1 DGQGRTADFRNTV
14 IIMTSNLGSE
24 LMSGNPLAFNSGVAQ
39 DAEKDLKATVMG
51 RRKEFKRP
59 GHLNGLDV
67 TVIYSLLDLALLRY
81 IVGQQLAAS
90 RNRLEAK
97 GISLDVSADAL
108 DWLADKGY
116 EPEFGARPLRRVI
129 QRELDDRIADL
140 LVTEA
145 VDEGGRIRAA
155 VVDGELRVEAATRPE
170 PVIA

>member
-1 DGQGRTADFRNTV
+1 
-14 IIMTSNLGSE
+14 
-24 LMSGNPLAFNSGVAQ
+24 FNSGSAQ
-39 DAEKDLKATVMG
+39 DAEKDLKAKVMG
-51 RRKEFKRP
+51 RLKEFMRP
-59 GHLNGLDV
+59 EFHNRIDDTVMFSRLDREQ
-67 TVIYSLLDLALLRY
+67 LRS

-90 RNRLEAK
+90 RQRLEAK
-97 GISLDVSADAL
+97 GISLNVSDDAL

-145 VDEGGRIRAA
+145 VDEGGRIRAG
-155 VVDGELRVEAATRPE
+155 VVDGELRVEAGTRPE

>member
-1 DGQGRTADFRNTV
+1 HSALPCVFFSLSLHAALP
-14 IIMTSNLGSE
+14 IW
-24 LMSGNPLAFNSGVAQ
+24 
-39 DAEKDLKATVMG
+39 LKEFMRPEFLNRIDDTVMFS
-51 RRKEFKRP
+51 R
-59 GHLNGLDV
+59 LDR
-67 TVIYSLLDLALLRY
+67 AQLRS
-81 IVGQQLAAS
+81 IVGQQLAAN
-90 RNRLEAK
+90 RKRLEAQ

-155 VVDGELRVEAATRPE
+155 VVDGELRVEAGTRPE

>member
-1 DGQGRTADFRNTV
+1 
-14 IIMTSNLGSE
+14 
-24 LMSGNPLAFNSGVAQ
+24 
-39 DAEKDLKATVMG
+39 
-51 RRKEFKRP
+51 
-59 GHLNGLDV
+59 
-67 TVIYSLLDLALLRY
+67 
-81 IVGQQLAAS
+81 
-90 RNRLEAK
+90 EAK

-155 VVDGELRVEAATRPE
+155 VVDGELRVEAGTRPNRSS
-170 PVIA
+170 PDRRVDRHRPSMPSPGRRTGILRPGLFACLPSARALRPIQPLTRARS